1 MKRTRAEG
9 GARGGQGAGRGSQR
23 AGSALGAALAL
34 GSRRRRV
41 GRAHPAGWRAG
52 RPPGTGAS
60 PPEARAAARG
70 PSLGWSGHSASSPSG
85 LGCVGLAPGPGNPVL
100 EAAEPP
106 PRRARAAGGRAGR
119 GWRPLIMRNELFTVP
134 GVGEDEPVIIFKFA
148 IIDLGKSYCDK
159 NELIIKFISEINS
172 VALKPLA
179 GDAGAASRSRLP
191 GRQVP
196 APNPGSLC
204 WRTGAGVTIIL
215 SSFSAPLPL
224 VAEGANDSR
233 VQEGL
238 CLGVEGRTL
247 RRGRRRPSF
256 QAGCYT
262 PSPAAAGPRGAQ
274 C

>member
-1 MKRTRAEG
+1 M
-9 GARGGQGAGRGSQR
+9 
-23 AGSALGAALAL
+23 
-34 GSRRRRV
+34 
-41 GRAHPAGWRAG
+41 
-52 RPPGTGAS
+52 
-60 PPEARAAARG
+60 
-70 PSLGWSGHSASSPSG
+70 
-85 LGCVGLAPGPGNPVL
+85 GLAPGPGNPVL
-100 EAAEPP
+100 EATELP
-106 PRRARAAGGRAGR
+106 PRRAGAAGGRAGR
-119 GWRPLIMRNELFTVP
+119 GWRPLIMRNELFAVP

-179 GDAGAASRSRLP
+179 GDAGAAGGSRLP

-196 APNPGSLC
+196 APNPGSPC

-238 CLGVEGRTL
+238 HLGVEGRTL

-256 QAGCYT
+256 QVGRYT